1 MTRLLLA
8 ALLLTGCID
17 TSVEATT
24 VALSVA
30 GTAPTPFEDRSGSV
44 ITLERAEL
52 AFGPL
57 YLCPGRQAGELCE
70 EALAEYTD
78 AVVVDALD
86 PARREI
92 GEMSALTGTARSYM
106 YDLGIVSLLGR
117 DAPLV
122 TEAAAS
128 LDGASAVVSGRA
140 DVNGQTI
147 PFTIAIAVAQSA
159 SVEGGVPVVRSS
171 ATEGFELL
179 LRPDGASTLTVRFDP
194 RDWLSSASFDSLVE
208 DAACSVGAEVV
219 CAGSVEQRCAADGG
233 VAEMRDCADF
243 DQACVRGVGCVDS
256 VALDADDAV
265 GRALSIGL
273 TSGARPDFETAR

>member
-8 ALLLTGCID
+8 ALVLTGCID

-24 VALSVA
+24 VALSVS
-30 GTAPTPFEDRSGSV
+30 GTAPAPFEDRGGSV
-44 ITLERAEL
+44 ITLERADL

-86 PARREI
+86 PARREV
-92 GEMSALTGTARSYM
+92 GEMPALTGTARSYM
-106 YDLGIVSLLGR
+106 YDLGVVSLLGR

-128 LDGASAVVSGRA
+128 LGGASAVVAGRA
-140 DVNGQTI
+140 EAGGQTI
-147 PFTIAIAVAQSA
+147 PFTIAVPIAQSA
-159 SVEGGVPVVRSS
+159 SVEGGVPVVRSG
-171 ATEGFELL
+171 ATEGFELAIL
-179 LRPDGASTLTVRFDP
+179 PDGASALTVRFDP
-194 RDWLSSASFDSLVE
+194 RDWLSSASFDALVE
-208 DAACSVGAEVV
+208 DAECAAGVDLA
-219 CAGSVEQRCAADGG
+219 CAGSVEQRCAPDGG
-233 VAEMRDCADF
+233 VEEARDCADLG
-243 DQACVRGVGCVDS
+243 QACVRGAGCVDS
-256 VALDADDAV
+256 VALDADHAL

-273 TSGARPDFETAR
+273 TSGPRPRFETAR